1 MLSHKRSS
9 LSADTPMAHHPA
21 IKNMAV
27 NTHFFVNVTY
37 KKTLSCTGKI
47 VRYMLLASLALAG
60 CQTQP
65 PSTNKQANNA
75 PENLTTQQ
83 QAQGQTRSPARSKT
97 AEKKP
102 QGKRSENTKTGL
114 SAAQKARPENQA
126 TATKKPEQKTASSLT
141 TATPTLP
148 VKSSRV
154 MTQNTKAVQNI
165 PTKKSAITPVKTG
178 TKLIESQNA
187 LAVLTPNTQP
197 SIQAKIELNQKPN
210 QKPSTQTSTPNGAT
224 TTPPLSTPKAKT
236 VNTSLPPQ
244 TNSKNGEQTALE
256 KLTLSLQNLPQRIDD
271 TWSIDLKQAGKP
283 TAHCVLLSEPQTLN
297 DSQGMT
303 TFKVMLDAAKIR
315 FQTASNID
323 LSYPNT
329 GVVISGK
336 TTQRIGLDGLER
348 DTTAIINKDM
358 PTVLA
363 ALREAN
369 QMDVYLGFWP
379 TWPMTE
385 TKRISIA
392 INNFAQ
398 AEATLSACNKLISG
412 E

>member
-1 MLSHKRSS
+1 MLPHKRSP
-9 LSADTPMAHHPA
+9 LSADTPMAHQPT
-21 IKNMAV
+21 IKNMTV
-27 NTHFFVNVTY
+27 NTHFFVNFTY
-37 KKTLSCTGKI
+37 KKTLLYTGKI
-47 VRYMLLASLALAG
+47 ARYMLLASLALAG

-65 PSTNKQANNA
+65 PLTNKPADNA
-75 PENLTTQQ
+75 PESLPTQQ
-83 QAQGQTRSPARSKT
+83 QAQGQTRSPARART
-97 AEKKP
+97 ADKKP
-102 QGKRSENTKTGL
+102 QGKRSEN
-114 SAAQKARPENQA
+114 PA
-126 TATKKPEQKTASSLT
+126 TPTKKPEQKTASSPAKA
-141 TATPTLP
+141 TATLP
-148 VKSSRV
+148 VKSARV
-154 MTQNTKAVQNI
+154 VAQKTKTVQNI
-165 PTKKSAITPVKTG
+165 PTKKSATTPLKTPVKTG
-178 TKLIESQNA
+178 TKLREAQNE
-187 LAVLTPNTQP
+187 LAVLTPDPQP
-197 SIQAKIELNQKPN
+197 NIQAKTAPN

-224 TTPPLSTPKAKT
+224 TAPPLSTPKAKT
-236 VNTSLPPQ
+236 ASTNNTNLPPQ
-244 TNSKNGEQTALE
+244 TDNKNGVQTRLE
-256 KLTLSLQNLPQRIDD
+256 KLTLSLQNLPQRIDE
-271 TWSIDLKQAGKP
+271 TWSIDLQQAGKP
-283 TAHCVLLSEPQTLN
+283 TAHCVLLSEPQSL
-297 DSQGMT
+297 DDGQGMT

-348 DTTAIINKDM
+348 NTTAIINKNM

-398 AEATLSACNKLISG
+398 AEATLSACNELISG